1 MTTILS
7 VAEKPSVARE
17 LTRIISGVPHETIKR
32 ASFAHSNPVF
42 DIEQCKFQNKPAKM
56 KMTSVLGHLMELEF
70 DPAYKGWSS
79 CLPIEL
85 FAAPIKKEV
94 KRENENI
101 KRTLIQEAKKCNILL
116 LWLDCDLE
124 VDTLNIPMT
133 SIISH
138 IIHRV
143 RTSPSK

>member
-17 LTRIISGVPHETIKR
+17 LTRIIAGVAHENLR
-32 ASFAHSNPVF
+32 RQGFSHSNPVF

-85 FAAPIKKEV
+85 FTAPLLKDVKPDNLNIKK
-94 KRENENI
+94 
-101 KRTLIQEAKKCNILL
+101 TLVQEAKKCNVLL

-124 VDTLNIPMT
+124 VCYHLL
-133 SIISH
+133 S
-138 IIHRV
+138 
-143 RTSPSK
+143 SPTIT